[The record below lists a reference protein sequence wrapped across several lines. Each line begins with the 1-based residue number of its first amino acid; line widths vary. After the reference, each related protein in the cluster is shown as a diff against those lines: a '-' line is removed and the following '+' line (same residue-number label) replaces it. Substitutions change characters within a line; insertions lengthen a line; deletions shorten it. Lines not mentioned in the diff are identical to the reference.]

1 MKMLM
6 IFIHLWKSFF
16 VLFCFI
22 FFFKNDN
29 VEEGT
34 VFFTVISLIIF
45 YLFHLPLPSW
55 YFSRTLPSNCQ
66 QLTQKDTLHSCTV
79 CAVCFVETKCKY
91 FQSDQRLLI
100 FISILFRCSHQI
112 LTRVFTVQ
120 LAQVL
125 GRKSKTSFCAIMCYK
140 TENGTAMIGRR
151 IRGKPPFLF
160 LLRQDLATLSLSQNL
175 LFFFYG
181 VSVARQI
188 VRIQRYKRNM

>member
-1 MKMLM
+1 MDNEDAHD
-6 IFIHLWKSFF
+6 IYSSVEVF
-16 VLFCFI
+16 FCFVSFSFSRMTMSKREQ
-22 FFFKNDN
+22 FFLLLFPSLSF
-29 VEEGT
+29 T
-34 VFFTVISLIIF
+34 FFTYPSLVGTF
-45 YLFHLPLPSW
+45 RERYLA
-55 YFSRTLPSNCQ
+55 TVSNW
-66 QLTQKDTLHSCTV
+66 LRKDTLHSCTV

-100 FISILFRCSHQI
+100 FISILFRCSHKI

-160 LLRQDLATLSLSQNL
+160 LLR
-175 LFFFYG
+175 
-181 VSVARQI
+181 
-188 VRIQRYKRNM
+188 